1 LGDKVLDKSL
11 QYIEMCEKAVEIQKT
26 WTPSKG
32 DWYALPNKKIE
43 ICLED
48 ENPRTLTKNCLEIS
62 SDNSNVVNLTKRT
75 WLPRQDQLIELSKL
89 PGIRFSRNTLIFLEW
104 ANRKGPDDITPNK
117 HRFDTLEKARLS
129 YLMEFKFRKTW
140 YNNTWYSMD
149 NKPA

>member
-1 LGDKVLDKSL
+1 MDKSL
-11 QYIEMCEKAVEIQKT
+11 KYIEMCEKAVEIQKV

-32 DWYALPNKKIE
+32 DWYALPNKKIQ

-48 ENPRTLTKNCLEIS
+48 ENPRTLTRNCLEIS
-62 SDNSNVVNLTKRT
+62 SENSNVVNLTKRT

-104 ANRKGPDDITPNK
+104 ANRKGPDDITQNK

-140 YNNTWYSMD
+140 YNNTWYPLD